1 MNDVDEI
8 IIKGRRD
15 RQPMSF
21 ERLQFICYFIA
32 GVIAEVFGF
41 ILLLVIVLGMA
52 GVFK

>member
-8 IIKGRRD
+8 IIKGKRD

>member
-32 GVIAEVFGF
+32 WIIAEVFGF
-41 ILLLVIVLGMA
+41 ILLLVIVLSMVGA
-52 GVFK
+52 LK

>member
-52 GVFK
+52 GVLK